1 MTSKIMIDVD
11 ERLTPTIRLHRA
23 PRPGPNQIAD
33 DFDVRDRLIDHFYH
47 RAEYVIV
54 DKRRHPGMELYA
66 ASVMEVLED
75 IRSKNSTFFADT
87 EQECEFNEAL
97 YKAMSLLE
105 GKLGIKSTAFEEKN
119 KAQALESG
127 QK

>member
-1 MTSKIMIDVD
+1 MIDVD

-66 ASVMEVLED
+66 ASVMDVLED
-75 IRSKNSTFFADT
+75 IRSKNSAFFAGTD
-87 EQECEFNEAL
+87 QEGEFDGAI
-97 YKAMSLLE
+97 YKAISLLV
-105 GKLGIKSTAFEEKN
+105 GRLGLKSTAFEEKI